1 MEFEL
6 KKELNGRNWN
16 LINCLCYL
24 YNAFAVYTDGDLDEA
39 EKKEITTAVNEWFKD
54 SSMNEI
60 HAALDLTLGWFN
72 VDLKKDLAEEGSQV
86 VVNTCVGLASHMKE
100 QLSPEACKAIH
111 GDLIRIG
118 MADGHY
124 DEVEQAWAAALG
136 GALGVVED

>member
-1 MEFEL
+1 MAEE
-6 KKELNGRNWN
+6 RNWS

-72 VDLKKDLAEEGSQV
+72 VDLKEDLAEEGSQV
-86 VVNTCVGLASHMKE
+86 VINTCVGLASHMKE
-100 QLSPEACKAIH
+100 QLSPEACKAVH

>member
-1 MEFEL
+1 M
-6 KKELNGRNWN
+6 
-16 LINCLCYL
+16 
-24 YNAFAVYTDGDLDEA
+24 
-39 EKKEITTAVNEWFKD
+39 
-54 SSMNEI
+54 
-60 HAALDLTLGWFN
+60 
-72 VDLKKDLAEEGSQV
+72 